1 MAQENNAQTSK
12 TGQKNTNESS
22 NHESVQSGYTSIS
35 EEFKSQIIK
44 VDFTPELRVQDVDDE
59 LWNNL
64 KGVSAK
70 VRHQHKYMIQKY
82 GGEYWCIHKAYSPLT
97 LLRLPYSSM
106 DVVASTPHERGYV
119 QIVYLNGSII
129 TTYGMQDTYIRAKSI
144 EELID
149 TICYLRMT
157 NHQNVEFHLIANE
170 DLAVASFNKQR
181 QFKETCPSFDQPN
194 VLINNEL

>member
-12 TGQKNTNESS
+12 TGQKYMNESS
-22 NHESVQSGYTSIS
+22 NQESVQSGYTSIC

-44 VDFTPELRVQDVDDE
+44 VDFAPELRVQDVDDE

-82 GGEYWCIHKAYSPLT
+82 RGEYCCIHKAYSPLT

-129 TTYGMQDTYIRAKSI
+129 TTYGMQDTHIRAKSI

-157 NHQNVEFHLIANE
+157 NHQNIEYHLIANE

-181 QFKETCPSFDQPN
+181 QFKETCPSFD
-194 VLINNEL
+194 